1 MATSKIRIYATKLTP
16 ARNALV
22 DYLDTYLASL
32 TPTYTNDNF
41 QYQKLALDLTVKVP
55 MPQDVISNHSLG
67 NYVVIEQDNKKWY
80 YFLLNCHWTS
90 PNTVL
95 LNLSIDSIN
104 TFKSDLTFD
113 DKTLITRQHK
123 DRFEKRGNNLMR
135 IVDRISE
142 NITVQ
147 QKQLSVSTLRQSNRD
162 FNWYLIFKTRDDLS
176 ETNLTNPVGV
186 YLCASQQLQLSGGT
200 TTSKTIT
207 AADLIEGNYY
217 YFTDIDN
224 AVGAWQM
231 RINAQNTVSSSIG
244 QSVSVYLNTSTKVGA
259 TVRGITLHRKDNK
272 LYAGLVYNTPVGY
285 VSTSGYIT
293 SSLTSPTNAA
303 STQPLPT
310 ALSDMPCIAIEN
322 VTFTQGNF
330 MRISS
335 GFVSYP
341 EGTVNFTGRFPIYTG
356 QGQVVIDFNSV
367 NKTDSKLIKILKLP
381 YAPVNITYDTTN
393 KLYTFPATWS
403 YQSNGLMKLDDAAL
417 SDGFLNNNLPYT
429 QITEMFMPVPT
440 YDGHALRNINYE
452 SKLFNSAFY
461 TYKLVYDSFS
471 YDIALE
477 RVKPTS
483 GQSSAQWTF
492 EFKTTSTI
500 NSKFMFK
507 FRPVNY
513 TYEMFGDYDN
523 YLMITRNNEEPI
535 YNNDYVNYIRTGYNY
550 DQKVRQQQLQQ
561 NILNGVIQGATAAAN
576 LFVPGTYQKIG
587 GVSEFTSGS
596 LSGAIA
602 HAKADPEYKFGF
614 GLREGDFTY
623 SQGVR
628 SAGSAAQSIISAI
641 YSSIQAQ
648 QAIDQKRLQ
657 LSQQSTAVSGSDDI
671 DLLSYYNT
679 NRLQLFKYQ
688 ATDED
693 RQKLFDLFY
702 YTGYACNYHSKPN
715 TTSRYWFNFI
725 QCTPEFIEEGTSPYN
740 DYIDDVKARYQ
751 AGVTVYHVHDNEYDW
766 EQKYE
771 NWEKTLLAQA

>member
-41 QYQKLALDLTVKVP
+41 QYQKLALDLTVKIP
-55 MPQDVISNHSLG
+55 MSQDVISNHSLG

-123 DRFEKRGNNLMR
+123 DRFEKRGSSLMR

-142 NITVQ
+142 NLTVQ
-147 QKQLSVSTLRQSNRD
+147 QEQLSVSTLRQSNRD

-176 ETNLTNPVGV
+176 ESNLTNPVGV

-207 AADLIEGNYY
+207 AADLAEGNYY

-341 EGTVNFTGRFPIYTG
+341 EGTVSYTGRFPIYTG

-381 YAPVNITYDTTN
+381 YAPVNVTYDTTN

-417 SDGFLNNNLPYT
+417 SDGFLNNSLPYT

-507 FRPVNY
+507 FRPINY
-513 TYEMFGDYDN
+513 TYKTFGDYDN
-523 YLMITRNNEEPI
+523 YLMISRNNEEPI

-550 DQKVRQQQLQQ
+550 DQKLRHQQILQTA
-561 NILNGVIQGATAAAN
+561 LGVGIQGGTSAANFYVDKQRRELAARPNQPLKTLTDEQYAGYLTQSRLAGSFSTVAAINAAA
-576 LFVPGTYQKIG
+576 G
-587 GVSEFTSGS
+587 
-596 LSGAIA
+596 
-602 HAKADPEYKFGF
+602 
-614 GLREGDFTY
+614 
-623 SQGVR
+623 
-628 SAGSAAQSIISAI
+628 AAQSLINTVFTAVQS
-641 YSSIQAQ
+641 Q
-648 QAIDQKRLQ
+648 QSLDQKKLQ

-693 RQKLFDLFY
+693 RQRLFDLFY
-702 YTGYACNYHSKPN
+702 YTGYACNYHNKPN

-771 NWEKTLLAQA
+771 NWERTLLAQA

>member
-41 QYQKLALDLTVKVP
+41 QYQKLALDLTVKIP
-55 MPQDVISNHSLG
+55 MSQDVISNHSLG

-123 DRFEKRGNNLMR
+123 DRFEKRGSSLMR

-142 NITVQ
+142 NLTVQ
-147 QKQLSVSTLRQSNRD
+147 QEQLSVSTLRQSNRD

-176 ETNLTNPVGV
+176 ESNLTNPVGV

-207 AADLIEGNYY
+207 AADLAEGNYY

-341 EGTVNFTGRFPIYTG
+341 EGTVSYTGRFPIYTG

-381 YAPVNITYDTTN
+381 YAPVNVTYDTTN

-507 FRPVNY
+507 FRPINY
-513 TYEMFGDYDN
+513 TYKTFGDYDN
-523 YLMITRNNEEPI
+523 YLMISRNNEEPI

-550 DQKVRQQQLQQ
+550 DQKLRHQQILQTA
-561 NILNGVIQGATAAAN
+561 LGVGIQGGTSAANFYVDKQRRELAARPNQPLKTLTDEQYAGYLTQSRLAGSFSTVAAINAAA
-576 LFVPGTYQKIG
+576 G
-587 GVSEFTSGS
+587 
-596 LSGAIA
+596 
-602 HAKADPEYKFGF
+602 
-614 GLREGDFTY
+614 
-623 SQGVR
+623 
-628 SAGSAAQSIISAI
+628 AAQSLINTVFTAVQS
-641 YSSIQAQ
+641 Q
-648 QAIDQKRLQ
+648 QSLDQKKLQ

-715 TTSRYWFNFI
+715 TTSRYWFNFV
-725 QCTPEFIEEGTSPYN
+725 QCTPEFVEEGTSPYN

-771 NWEKTLLAQA
+771 NWERTLLAQA